1 MDNVEDYLKDLEVL
15 FSLDLLNNFERVDDA
30 IVLTMEDGSTA
41 YRVSIWMSTLSLIK
55 DFWICGIG
63 TGSDAFSLV
72 YTIK

>member
-41 YRVSIWMSTLSLIK
+41 KVSVRKI
-55 DFWICGIG
+55 
-63 TGSDAFSLV
+63 A
-72 YTIK
+72 